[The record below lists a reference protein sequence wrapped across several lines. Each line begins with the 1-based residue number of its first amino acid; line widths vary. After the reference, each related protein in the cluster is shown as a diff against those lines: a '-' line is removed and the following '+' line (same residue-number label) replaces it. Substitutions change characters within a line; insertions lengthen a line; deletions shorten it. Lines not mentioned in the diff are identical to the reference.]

1 MARLIYVGGAI
12 CDGTASAAQEVEL
25 QSGKPC
31 SVKTIRKLANGSCKS
46 VNGIQVRY
54 LDDDEPAVQK
64 PTGIPLVTRVRRDWE
79 RESQREDGGYPCNSP
94 SRPVLLAWNPYTARY
109 GAQP

>member
-12 CDGTASAAQEVEL
+12 CEGTAAAAQAVEL
-25 QSGKPC
+25 LSGKPC
-31 SVKTIRKLANGSCKS
+31 SVKTIRKLADGARKR
-46 VNGIQVRY
+46 VNGVPVRC
-54 LDDDEPAVQK
+54 LDDNEPAVQK
-64 PTGIPLVTRVRRDWE
+64 PTGIPLVTRVLRDWE
-79 RESQREDGGYPCNSP
+79 RDARREDGGYPRNRP